1 MNILYVGTLPPH
13 PGGTAIVGYQLLEGL
28 ARRGHRIR
36 AIAPVTRETV
46 VAADRFAA
54 AHPEIHATRVP
65 VSYFEISPDFP
76 AADQYRKTEGEAIG
90 AAWRRALSETG
101 PDAVPDVVIIGRETF
116 AWHVPDLARAA
127 RIPTLLIAHGGTTL
141 TGIMKNFSA
150 AERDRYREQFRKVDR
165 IVAVADH
172 LAECLRGFGLGDV
185 RTIQNAVDGRKFFP
199 RPKDPALLRQ
209 LGIGAEQP
217 TLLHAS
223 NLKALKRP
231 LDIVD
236 SAQQVVRQRS
246 DTVYVVVG
254 DGPYRKAMEEACANP
269 PLAGRFRFVGWID
282 HDLVPNYINLADAVL
297 MPSESEALAMIYLET
312 QACERVL
319 IASDIAAAREVID
332 DGETG
337 ILFRKGDVA
346 DLTAKILSIAGNR
359 ALRTAIGKKAR
370 QSAMNHGLDR
380 FLTAYEIVIR
390 ELAETG
396 QSAVDRSARSLK

>member
-36 AIAPVTRETV
+36 AIAPATRETV
-46 VAADRFAA
+46 AAADRFAD
-54 AHPEIHATRVP
+54 AHPEVHVTRFP
-65 VSYFEISPDFP
+65 VSYFEISPGLP
-76 AADQYRKTEGEAIG
+76 AADQYRRAEGEEIG
-90 AAWRRALSETG
+90 AAWRRARSEAG
-101 PDAVPDVVIIGRETF
+101 SDAVFNVVIVGRESF

-127 RIPTLLIAHGGTTL
+127 GVPSLLIAHGGTIL

-150 AERDRYREQFRKVDR
+150 AERDRYLEQFRKIDR
-165 IVAVADH
+165 IVAVASH
-172 LAECLRGFGLGDV
+172 LAECLRGFGFDQV
-185 RTIQNAVDGRKFFP
+185 KTIRNAVDRRKFFP
-199 RPKDPALLRQ
+199 RPKDPALLQQ

-217 TLLHAS
+217 IVVHAS
-223 NLKALKRP
+223 NLQTRKRP
-231 LDIVD
+231 LDIVE
-236 SAQQVVRQRS
+236 SARQVVRQKP

-254 DGPYRKAMEEACANP
+254 DGPCRGMMEEACASP
-269 PLAGRFRFVGWID
+269 PLAGHFRFAGWVD
-282 HDLVPNYINLADAVL
+282 HDLVPNYINLADVVV
-297 MPSESEALAMIYLET
+297 MPSESEALAMVYLET
-312 QACERVL
+312 MACERVL

-337 ILFRKGDVA
+337 ILFHKADIA
-346 DLTAKILSIAGNR
+346 DLTAKILSVIGNP

-370 QSAMNHGLDR
+370 QSALNYDFDR
-380 FLTAYEIVIR
+380 FVTAYELVIR